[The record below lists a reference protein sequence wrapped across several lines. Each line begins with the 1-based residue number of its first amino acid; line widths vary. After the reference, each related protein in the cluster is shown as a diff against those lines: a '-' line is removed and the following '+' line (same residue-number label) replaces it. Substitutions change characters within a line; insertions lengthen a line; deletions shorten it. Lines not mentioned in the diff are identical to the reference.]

1 MRRHKSA
8 VLTCL
13 VRKAKFWAIPNLNQI
28 IQSLPSC
35 ESESHCTNCLDSS
48 HSASQE
54 LSRKLVSHYQIVR
67 RHNSLETASCKSSPS
82 VLGYQQIKSL
92 CVCIS
97 ANHVPLCWE
106 YCKSSPSVL
115 GYQQNCK
122 SSPSVWDTSKYDS
135 SSRGQNVYVLESGD
149 RNIPKVLSSPVS
161 CQKTASSAEKSASS
175 WRSSCKKAA
184 SKAASKYGQRPTKQ
198 S

>member
-1 MRRHKSA
+1 MYETVSKGVSQLFIVRKAGQIKSAPHCQLNLARRKCLISKKIVWRHKSA

-13 VRKAKFWAIPNLNQI
+13 VRKAKFRAIPNLNQI

-92 CVCIS
+92 CV
-97 ANHVPLCWE
+97 
-106 YCKSSPSVL
+106 
-115 GYQQNCK
+115 
-122 SSPSVWDTSKYDS
+122 WD
-135 SSRGQNVYVLESGD
+135 SRKLYH
-149 RNIPKVLSSPVS
+149 
-161 CQKTASSAEKSASS
+161 SAS
-175 WRSSCKKAA
+175 KI
-184 SKAASKYGQRPTKQ
+184 
-198 S
+198 